1 MDTPVPSRELEARMR
16 RFRALM
22 DAQHP
27 GWQMAAFFG
36 KINLY
41 YFTGTMQDGMLLVP
55 RDGEAVFWVRRSYE
69 RACAESLFSPVRQME
84 SFRDAAAAT
93 SRIPATVHLETEL
106 VPLALLERFRKH
118 FPFTDVQPLDA
129 TVADARAKK
138 SAYELACMEEAG
150 RIHRHVLED
159 CVPGLLREGISEAAF
174 AARLYAV
181 MIEQGHHGVAR
192 FGMFDTEIL
201 VGQIAFGENSLY
213 PTYFNGPGGSRG
225 LCPAVPLLGDR
236 ERTLRAGDLVFADVG
251 CGVAGYHTDK
261 TMTYAFGAP
270 LPDEAVETH
279 ERCRAIQ
286 DEMAAMLKP
295 GTAPSAIYE
304 AVMEGLDAAFLE
316 NFMGF
321 GDRRVKFL
329 GHGVGLV
336 IDELPVIAP
345 GFDAPLQE
353 GMVFALEPKKGIAGV
368 GMVGVENTYLVTPGG
383 GRSLT
388 GGHPGLMPVSWER
401 S

>member
-1 MDTPVPSRELEARMR
+1 MHTPVPLRELEGRMR

-22 DAQHP
+22 DAQNP
-27 GWQMAAFFG
+27 DWQMAAFFG

-41 YFTGTMQDGMLLVP
+41 YFTGTMQDGMLLIP
-55 RDGEAVFWVRRSYE
+55 RDGEAVFWVRKSYE
-69 RACAESLFSPVRQME
+69 RAREESLFSQIRKME
-84 SFRDAAAAT
+84 SFRDAAEAT
-93 SRIPATVHLETEL
+93 PRIPGTVHLETEL
-106 VPLALLERFRKH
+106 VPLALLDRFRKH
-118 FPFTDVQPLDA
+118 FPVNDVQPVDTA
-129 TVADARAKK
+129 IAEVRAVK
-138 SAYELACMEEAG
+138 SAYELALMEEAG
-150 RIHRHVLED
+150 KIHRHVLED
-159 CVPGLLREGISEAAF
+159 CVPGLLREGINEADF
-174 AARLYAV
+174 AVRLYASL
-181 MIEQGHHGVAR
+181 IENGHHGVAR
-192 FGMFDTEIL
+192 FGMFDTEIR

-236 ERTLRAGDLVFADVG
+236 ERNLAPGDLVFADTG

-261 TMTYAFGAP
+261 TMTYVFRGE
-270 LPDEAVETH
+270 LPDEAVESH

-295 GTAPSAIYE
+295 GVAPSAIHE
-304 AVMEGLDAAFLE
+304 AIMESLDAAFLE

-329 GHGVGLV
+329 GHGVGLL
-336 IDELPVIAP
+336 IDELPVIAR

-368 GMVGVENTYLVTPGG
+368 GMVGVENTFVVTPKG

-388 GGHPGLMPVSWER
+388 GDHPGLMPVD
-401 S
+401 